1 MIARGTLAA
10 LLVALTLP
18 AQAPAQEAPS
28 PRWGLTATGD
38 PLGLRE
44 AVDPERPPQWWT
56 CPPGEAC
63 RHVAVGTSFAPGET
77 VRGASFR
84 TGRSSTWIE
93 DVASPLW
100 LGRVAAT
107 LPPALEGVAAP
118 GGTVK
123 LLPAS
128 WTGGWVSGVST
139 SAILACP
146 SPSRTDCEVLPAGA
160 VLAKHRGWFL
170 YAVEVRG
177 SKDVP
182 PAPVSAT
189 RPERS
194 ALVAVSAP
202 VGPVAAAPPRSDVTL
217 RARASRAAGRVTVG
231 RVTCAQRCRVELA
244 VGSVRRTFS
253 VRGTERLSVA
263 GSRLPR
269 TGRVKTTVTVDGLRL
284 VARTVRL

>member
-28 PRWGLTATGD
+28 PRWGLTAAGD

-56 CPPGEAC
+56 CPPGDAC
-63 RHVAVGTSFAPGET
+63 RHVANGTSFAPGET
-77 VRGASFR
+77 ARGASFR
-84 TGRSSTWIE
+84 TGRTSTWIE

-128 WTGGWVSGVST
+128 WTGGWGSDVST

-146 SPSRTDCEVLPAGA
+146 SPARTDCEVLPAGA
-160 VLAKHRGWFL
+160 VLGKHRGWSLF
-170 YAVEVRG
+170 AVEARG
-177 SKDVP
+177 SRDMP
-182 PAPVSAT
+182 PGPIGAV
-189 RPERS
+189 RPEPS
-194 ALVAVSAP
+194 ALVSVSAP
-202 VGPVAAAPPRSDVTL
+202 AGPVADAPPKVDVTL
-217 RARASRAAGRVTVG
+217 RARAQRSRGRVDVG
-231 RVTCAQRCRVELA
+231 RVLCAQRCRVELT
-244 VGSVRRTFS
+244 VGSVRRSFS
-253 VRGTERLSVA
+253 IRGSSRLSITASRVA
-263 GSRLPR
+263 RS
-269 TGRVKTTVTVDGLRL
+269 GRANMTVDVNGLRL
-284 VARTVRL
+284 VSGRVRL